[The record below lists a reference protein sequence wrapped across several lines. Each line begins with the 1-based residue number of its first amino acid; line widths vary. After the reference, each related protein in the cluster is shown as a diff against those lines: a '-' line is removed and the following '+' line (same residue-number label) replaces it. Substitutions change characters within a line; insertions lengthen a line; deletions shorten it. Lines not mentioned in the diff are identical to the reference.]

1 MLYQSVAMIGETERS
16 LVGKPVWHP
25 PFGRSPLD
33 VSLNP
38 HRRKIYAACTAALLH
53 ESSSPGEGTFDTAL
67 TNGLLAIASV
77 SIPGHK
83 AANAAGFM
91 PAASKVLDDL
101 VAEFGETSGMVEV
114 PTGEEE
120 RDLNEVGV
128 MIGLGH
134 ELKVRVNVDQ
144 LREALKRTQPT
155 RHGSGP
161 DEQLTDA
168 DLEALAVLDN
178 HPALRCLGDRRN
190 DLAWTR
196 GDVDD
201 DLELGRASAFLRLLD
216 EEDIEARVEAAER
229 YTPHYDDAVD
239 LQDCPVCGHQTL
251 VPTSADGFGYGHT
264 SGTCVVCSYQRSE
277 HATYLLDLDDEWEFR
292 WKDA

>member
-1 MLYQSVAMIGETERS
+1 M
-16 LVGKPVWHP
+16 
-25 PFGRSPLD
+25 
-33 VSLNP
+33 NP
-38 HRRKIYAACTAALLH
+38 HRRKVYAACTAALLD

-83 AANAAGFM
+83 SANLTGFM

-101 VAEFGETSGMVEV
+101 VAEFGETSGVVEV

-120 RDLNEVGV
+120 RDLNQFGMMV
-128 MIGLGH
+128 GLGH
-134 ELKVRVNVDQ
+134 ELKVRVNVGQ

-168 DLEALAVLDN
+168 DVEALVALDD

-196 GDVDD
+196 GDVDE
-201 DLELGRASAFLRLLD
+201 DLEMSRALGFMRLLD
-216 EEDIEARVEAAER
+216 EADVQARVEAAER
-229 YTPHYDDAVD
+229 YAPHYDDGRE

-251 VPTSADGFGYGHT
+251 VPTGTDGFGYGHT
-264 SGTCVVCSYQRSE
+264 AGTCVVCSYRRSE